1 MNVLSVIYKLCKI
14 MRECRLLGARGW
26 KRAETKLVSCCVIDQ
41 VKQIA
46 AF

>member
-14 MRECRLLGARGW
+14 TENVVVGRAVW